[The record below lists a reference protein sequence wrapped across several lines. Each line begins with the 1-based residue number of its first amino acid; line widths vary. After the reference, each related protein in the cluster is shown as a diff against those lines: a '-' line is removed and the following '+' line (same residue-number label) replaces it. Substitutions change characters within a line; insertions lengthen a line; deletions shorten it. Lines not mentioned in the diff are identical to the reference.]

1 MAKGV
6 KKLLK
11 EILKAE
17 NKMLKML
24 ELGYMVSLM
33 SMVAIM
39 SNVK

>member
-24 ELGYMVSLM
+24 EMA
-33 SMVAIM
+33 AIM